1 MPNKKTTTRQN
12 NREDNFDDHDE
23 EAEEEFGE
31 ERADLESIKKAQ
43 TRKILKFF
51 EELSTRS
58 ESSDEVRR
66 MKLPSDDEL
75 AKLVSSEIEEAA
87 SIHQVNGGNVAS
99 ELLVDHSIL
108 RNQNRHHYEH
118 HNRGTSTSRFGYD
131 FGIRSERCLAKEKK
145 STSTRHHHHHHL
157 HHQKRDQRKK
167 SSVRKKK

>member
-1 MPNKKTTTRQN
+1 MPNKKTTTTRQN

-131 FGIRSERCLAKEKK
+131 FGIRSIELSFYTQA
-145 STSTRHHHHHHL
+145 TTRP
-157 HHQKRDQRKK
+157 
-167 SSVRKKK
+167 KKKEHIAAGKRIKDIKYGLIV